1 MSDIKVEKEEE
12 IPVND
17 NDSVNLELQEDKNTE
32 VDGEHEYEHE
42 HEEEKKSASKNTND
56 DTNTSANN
64 NNSKKKKNNNMFVC
78 KWVDC
83 KKRNYPTLTSLVT
96 HLSSTHLAHIA
107 HLSPNTPIRYTCH
120 WEGCS
125 RYAMEQ
131 PSRFALISHCRTH
144 TGEKPYFCPIPE
156 CEKHFT
162 RSDALAKHVK
172 GVHDLHLARD
182 ALALIKERIKKEKM
196 APITS
201 DNDDFDEYEYLS
213 VIDQDYDLRNPWWF
227 NKNFVNTLANK
238 DNSINA
244 FYDQPLN
251 TQQYKL
257 ANDRYHTYLENND
270 DEIIPSLEENEY
282 LDYMSQ
288 YNDELQKV
296 AKSISSSYI
305 APGDS
310 SMDFANAEELE
321 DLKKIHNNLKKQ
333 LATAT
338 KINKTVSK
346 QLSTS
351 VKEKRRLWLMNQILL
366 DGNVVIGLPE
376 KADAEMNDEDTKK
389 VVLDKYDE
397 ELLSESVKTL
407 H

>member
-1 MSDIKVEKEEE
+1 MSDIKVEKEED

-17 NDSVNLELQEDKNTE
+17 DSVNLELQEDKNTE

-42 HEEEKKSASKNTND
+42 HEHEEKLTSKNTND
-56 DTNTSANN
+56 DTNTSGNTD
-64 NNSKKKKNNNMFVC
+64 NSKKKKNNNMFVC

-196 APITS
+196 APIAS

-238 DNSINA
+238 DNSISA
-244 FYDQPLN
+244 FYDQPFN

-257 ANDRYHTYLENND
+257 ASDRYHAYLENND
-270 DEIIPSLEENEY
+270 DEIIPSIEENEY

-296 AKSISSSYI
+296 AKSISSSYT
-305 APGDS
+305 APEDDG

-321 DLKKIHNNLKKQ
+321 DLKEIHSNLKKQ

-376 KADAEMNDEDTKK
+376 KADTGNNDEDTKK

>member
-1 MSDIKVEKEEE
+1 MSDIKVEKEED

-17 NDSVNLELQEDKNTE
+17 DSVNLESQEDKNTE

-42 HEEEKKSASKNTND
+42 HEGKSASKNTND
-56 DTNTSANN
+56 DTNTSGNT

-172 GVHDLHLARD
+172 GVHDLHSARD

-196 APITS
+196 APIAS

-238 DNSINA
+238 DNSISA
-244 FYDQPLN
+244 FYDQPFN

-257 ANDRYHTYLENND
+257 ASDRYHAYLENND
-270 DEIIPSLEENEY
+270 DEIIPSIEENEY

-288 YNDELQKV
+288 YDDELQKV
-296 AKSISSSYI
+296 AKSISSSYT
-305 APGDS
+305 APEDDG
-310 SMDFANAEELE
+310 SMDFANTEELE
-321 DLKKIHNNLKKQ
+321 DLKKIHNNLKTQ

-376 KADAEMNDEDTKK
+376 KADTGINDEDTKK

>member
-1 MSDIKVEKEEE
+1 MSDIKVEKEED

-17 NDSVNLELQEDKNTE
+17 DSVNLELQEDKNTE
-32 VDGEHEYEHE
+32 VDDENEYEHE
-42 HEEEKKSASKNTND
+42 HEHEEKSTSKNTND
-56 DTNTSANN
+56 DTNTSGST

-196 APITS
+196 APIAS

-244 FYDQPLN
+244 FYDQPFN

-257 ANDRYHTYLENND
+257 ANDRYHAYLENND
-270 DEIIPSLEENEY
+270 DEIIPSIEENEY

-296 AKSISSSYI
+296 AKSVSSSYT
-305 APGDS
+305 APEDDG
-310 SMDFANAEELE
+310 SMDFANTEELE

-346 QLSTS
+346 ELSTS

-376 KADAEMNDEDTKK
+376 KADPEINDEDTKK
-389 VVLDKYDE
+389 VALDKYDE

>member
-1 MSDIKVEKEEE
+1 MSDIKVEKEED
-12 IPVND
+12 IPIND
-17 NDSVNLELQEDKNTE
+17 NDSVILELQEDKSAE
-32 VDGEHEYEHE
+32 VDGEREHE
-42 HEEEKKSASKNTND
+42 HEEKSTSKNTND
-56 DTNTSANN
+56 NTNANTENN
-64 NNSKKKKNNNMFVC
+64 NKKKKDNNTFVC

-96 HLSSTHLAHIA
+96 HLSTTHLAHIA

-172 GVHDLHLARD
+172 GVHDLHLTRD
-182 ALALIKERIKKEKM
+182 ALTLIKERIRKEKM
-196 APITS
+196 APITTN
-201 DNDDFDEYEYLS
+201 NDDFDEYDYLS
-213 VIDQDYDLRNPWWF
+213 IIDQDYDLRNPWWF
-227 NKNFVNTLANK
+227 SKIFVNTLTNK

-244 FYDQPLN
+244 IYNQPFN

-257 ANDRYHTYLENND
+257 ANDRYHAYLEKND
-270 DEIIPSLEENEY
+270 DEIMPSIEENES
-282 LDYMSQ
+282 LNYMSQ
-288 YNDELQKV
+288 YNDDLQKV
-296 AKSISSSYI
+296 AKAIGSSYTG
-305 APGDS
+305 PDNDS
-310 SMDFANAEELE
+310 TSDIESTEDLEE
-321 DLKKIHNNLKKQ
+321 LKKIHNNLKKE

-338 KINKTVSK
+338 KINKIVSK
-346 QLSTS
+346 QLSTT

-366 DGNVVIGLPE
+366 DGNVVIGLPDKDE
-376 KADAEMNDEDTKK
+376 EEINDEDRKK
-389 VVLDKYDE
+389 VSLDKYDE
-397 ELLSESVKTL
+397 DILSESAKIL
-407 H
+407 Q

>member
-1 MSDIKVEKEEE
+1 MSDIKVEKEEQ

-17 NDSVNLELQEDKNTE
+17 DSVNLELQDKNTE
-32 VDGEHEYEHE
+32 VEDEHE
-42 HEEEKKSASKNTND
+42 HEHEHEQEQEQEHEEKSTSKNSND
-56 DTNTSANN
+56 DINTN
-64 NNSKKKKNNNMFVC
+64 NNSKKKKNNDMFVC

-196 APITS
+196 APIAS
-201 DNDDFDEYEYLS
+201 DYDDFDEYEYLS

-244 FYDQPLN
+244 LYDQPLN

-257 ANDRYHTYLENND
+257 ASDRYHAYLENND
-270 DEIIPSLEENEY
+270 EEIIPSIEENDHM
-282 LDYMSQ
+282 DYMSR

-296 AKSISSSYI
+296 AKSISSSYTT
-305 APGDS
+305 PGDDS
-310 SMDFANAEELE
+310 SMDFANTEELE
-321 DLKKIHNNLKKQ
+321 ELKKIHNNLKKH

-346 QLSTS
+346 QLAMS
-351 VKEKRRLWLMNQILL
+351 VKEKRRLWLMNQILH
-366 DGNVVIGLPE
+366 DGNIVIVLPE
-376 KADAEMNDEDTKK
+376 KATI
-389 VVLDKYDE
+389 
-397 ELLSESVKTL
+397 
-407 H
+407 